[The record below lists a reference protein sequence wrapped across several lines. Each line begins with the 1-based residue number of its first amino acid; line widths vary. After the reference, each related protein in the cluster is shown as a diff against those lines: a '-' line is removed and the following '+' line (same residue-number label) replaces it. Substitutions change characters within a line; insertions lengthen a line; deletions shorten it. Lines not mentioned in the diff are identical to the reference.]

1 LSAKAV
7 TLAIERRVLDER
19 PTADGAVHALGD
31 PDEGEPWF
39 LVVGQPQMRPGCV
52 AKNGH
57 DSVWALRD
65 PVRVDHI
72 RREGIEIA
80 STGSFVLI
88 TAGERRFV

>member
-1 LSAKAV
+1 
-7 TLAIERRVLDER
+7 
-19 PTADGAVHALGD
+19 
-31 PDEGEPWF
+31 
-39 LVVGQPQMRPGCV
+39 V

-65 PVRVDHI
+65 LVRVDHI